1 MPKRRVTP
9 RFRPSIE
16 LEQTLA
22 DDFSCEIVFDRQSR
36 HLATPDRRSWLAART
51 LQVVHRL
58 LAPFRHY
65 GISRAHGVVARLANP
80 KCITIIKEGRW
91 EFSFPSRDYYWNRL
105 LDSSWHY
112 EPEIDSLLRWLSD
125 VPFVFVDL
133 GANFGYWSTRVGAGL
148 YGNHRSIAVEP
159 SEQCFK
165 ILTRNTAGLPVGQH
179 RRAIDEKS
187 GEKILLYGERHA
199 GFSIN
204 RDWHGAS
211 EQAVNEVES
220 ISIDDLL
227 RAEAI
232 ESADTPVLVKLDVE
246 GVELR
251 ALAGARRTVDG
262 LSLFVIEESS
272 APGRGEALR
281 YATEDLGMTLFAVE
295 DGWLVELIA
304 AGDLAECKARHRRSG
319 SSALNIVATKSPV
332 WLAKL
337 RSLPSA
343 AAR

>member
-1 MPKRRVTP
+1 MLHP
-9 RFRPSIE
+9 RTITG
-16 LEQTLA
+16 LEQIVTDGFA
-22 DDFSCEIVFDRQSR
+22 CKIVFDRQSCQ
-36 HLATPDRRSWLAART
+36 LAASDRKSWLVARA
-51 LQVVHRL
+51 LQAVHRL
-58 LAPFRHY
+58 LVPFRYY
-65 GISRAHGVVARLANP
+65 GISRAHGVVARLADP
-80 KCITIIKEGRW
+80 QSITTIKEGPW

-105 LDSSWHY
+105 LDASWHY

-165 ILTRNTAGLPVGQH
+165 ILTRNTTGLPVGLH
-179 RRAIDEKS
+179 CRAIDEKS
-187 GEKILLYGERHA
+187 GEKVLLYGERHA

-211 EQAVNEVES
+211 KQAVNEVES

-232 ESADTPVLVKLDVE
+232 ESADTPVLVKLDLE

-251 ALAGARRTVDG
+251 ALAGATRTING
-262 LSLFVIEESS
+262 LSLFVIEENS

-281 YATEDLGMTLFAVE
+281 YATEDLGITLLTVE
-295 DGWLVELIA
+295 DGRLVELVA
-304 AGDLAECKARHRRSG
+304 AGDLAACKARHRRAG
-319 SSALNIVATKSPV
+319 LSALNIVATKSLV

-343 AAR
+343 ATR

>member
-1 MPKRRVTP
+1 MT
-9 RFRPSIE
+9 
-16 LEQTLA
+16 
-22 DDFSCEIVFDRQSR
+22 DDFSREIVFDRQSG
-36 HLATPDRRSWLAART
+36 HLAASDRSSWLVARA
-51 LQVVHRL
+51 LQAVHRL
-58 LAPFRHY
+58 LAPFRYY

-80 KCITIIKEGRW
+80 KCITVIKEGLW
-91 EFSFPSRDYYWNRL
+91 KFSFPSRDYYWNRL

-133 GANFGYWSTRVGAGL
+133 GANFGYWSTRIGAGL

-165 ILTRNTAGLPVGQH
+165 ILTRNTTGLPVGLH

-187 GEKILLYGERHA
+187 GEKVLLYGERHA

-211 EQAVNEVES
+211 ERAVNEVES

-227 RAEAI
+227 RAEGV
-232 ESADTPVLVKLDVE
+232 ESPETPVLIKLDVE

-251 ALAGARRTVDG
+251 ALSGAKRTING
-262 LSLFVIEESS
+262 SSLFVIEENS

-295 DGWLVELIA
+295 DGRLVELVA
-304 AGDLAECKARHRRSG
+304 AGDLAACKARHRRSG
-319 SSALNIVATKSPV
+319 SSALNIVATKSPI

-343 AAR
+343 ATR